1 MKLLKLFISEEK
13 ENDKNM
19 IFSSVELFWSCANI
33 IEDYKQGKRKLNETQ
48 KLYFIKTVEK
58 KEEFKLENYCED
70 LYINLFS
77 YLVEINSNSST
88 DTRKSVLNIFT
99 EIFVSKMKTIN
110 KENCLNIINNI
121 FLKAYEMNCDKY
133 VADNKNIE
141 LEKIVQISLLC
152 IIKIAKEY
160 INDNEKL
167 NEIIYEKYLN
177 KIIEMIPFGSNLLNT
192 DILKSLIELKIS
204 KSSNV
209 PIIST
214 KKDAYFKIL
223 SLIDNYFN
231 NPNFA
236 LNKIFRVQT
245 YRFFTSILSYINN
258 IPKEEVYSDEN
269 LKIIFDIIDK
279 FLIFSNELESSVL
292 KSKPKKIL
300 DFENEIFEFLEN
312 IKLNENTIFNY
323 LFDKMTIDFKNIHSE
338 AIFKKSFESFHN
350 LIMPKINDKNIFGIN
365 KGEKEIICKY
375 IGKFKEF
382 INLRNNN
389 EIIEFLINS
398 NTNNNIEDEMNLDK
412 YLENF
417 IQIINEIFLNF
428 FKILKDEKFSNEISK
443 NEIINDIYEIFL
455 QTLDLFEIM
464 FKQSIVGYKEIKE
477 KDLSIIINEIF
488 QKMDII
494 SSNFIMTK
502 MIYYI
507 QLIHLC
513 GKNDSF
519 EKLEKKLVHII
530 KLISNISYEN
540 NINDGESSSI
550 SLNQNFINEL
560 FKLCKYKIKKDI
572 LAEINFLNIK
582 IEEEKFV
589 QNYIKI
595 SKILTNLL
603 IQKIIDI
610 LKKFREDE
618 KKIGDM
624 PLNRIRINE
633 IISVLNNVK
642 NFETY
647 PNFNDLNKIGDQ
659 KDNNEDGKIFDSISK
674 SRKIHLFYIHPILN
688 DFIFSK
694 ENSIK
699 NIVKQIFNEITNI
712 IDLPKLINI
721 DE

>member
-1 MKLLKLFISEEK
+1 M
-13 ENDKNM
+13 
-19 IFSSVELFWSCANI
+19 
-33 IEDYKQGKRKLNETQ
+33 
-48 KLYFIKTVEK
+48 
-58 KEEFKLENYCED
+58 
-70 LYINLFS
+70 
-77 YLVEINSNSST
+77 
-88 DTRKSVLNIFT
+88 
-99 EIFVSKMKTIN
+99 
-110 KENCLNIINNI
+110 
-121 FLKAYEMNCDKY
+121 
-133 VADNKNIE
+133 
-141 LEKIVQISLLC
+141 
-152 IIKIAKEY
+152 
-160 INDNEKL
+160 
-167 NEIIYEKYLN
+167 
-177 KIIEMIPFGSNLLNT
+177 
-192 DILKSLIELKIS
+192 
-204 KSSNV
+204 
-209 PIIST
+209 
-214 KKDAYFKIL
+214 
-223 SLIDNYFN
+223 
-231 NPNFA
+231 
-236 LNKIFRVQT
+236 
-245 YRFFTSILSYINN
+245 
-258 IPKEEVYSDEN
+258 
-269 LKIIFDIIDK
+269 
-279 FLIFSNELESSVL
+279 
-292 KSKPKKIL
+292 
-300 DFENEIFEFLEN
+300 
-312 IKLNENTIFNY
+312 
-323 LFDKMTIDFKNIHSE
+323 
-338 AIFKKSFESFHN
+338 
-350 LIMPKINDKNIFGIN
+350 
-365 KGEKEIICKY
+365 
-375 IGKFKEF
+375 
-382 INLRNNN
+382 RNNK
-389 EIIEFLINS
+389 EIIEFLFNS
-398 NTNNNIEDEMNLDK
+398 NTNNINEDEMNLDK

-428 FKILKDEKFSNEISK
+428 FKVVKDEKFSDELSK

-464 FKQSIVGYKEIKE
+464 FKQSIAGYKEIQE
-477 KDLSIIINEIF
+477 QNHSIIINEIF

-502 MIYYI
+502 MLYYI
-507 QLIHLC
+507 QLIHLY

-519 EKLEKKLVHII
+519 EKLEKKLIHII

-540 NINDGESSSI
+540 NINDGESSLI

-560 FKLCKYKIKKDI
+560 FNLCKYKIKKDI
-572 LAEINFLNIK
+572 LAEINFFNIK

-647 PNFNDLNKIGDQ
+647 PNFNDLNKIGSQ
-659 KDNNEDGKIFDSISK
+659 KENEDGKIFDSISK
-674 SRKIHLFYIHPILN
+674 SRKIHLFYIQPILN

>member
-1 MKLLKLFISEEK
+1 M
-13 ENDKNM
+13 
-19 IFSSVELFWSCANI
+19 
-33 IEDYKQGKRKLNETQ
+33 
-48 KLYFIKTVEK
+48 
-58 KEEFKLENYCED
+58 
-70 LYINLFS
+70 
-77 YLVEINSNSST
+77 
-88 DTRKSVLNIFT
+88 
-99 EIFVSKMKTIN
+99 
-110 KENCLNIINNI
+110 
-121 FLKAYEMNCDKY
+121 
-133 VADNKNIE
+133 
-141 LEKIVQISLLC
+141 
-152 IIKIAKEY
+152 
-160 INDNEKL
+160 
-167 NEIIYEKYLN
+167 
-177 KIIEMIPFGSNLLNT
+177 
-192 DILKSLIELKIS
+192 
-204 KSSNV
+204 
-209 PIIST
+209 
-214 KKDAYFKIL
+214 
-223 SLIDNYFN
+223 
-231 NPNFA
+231 
-236 LNKIFRVQT
+236 
-245 YRFFTSILSYINN
+245 
-258 IPKEEVYSDEN
+258 
-269 LKIIFDIIDK
+269 KIIFDIIDK

-312 IKLNENTIFNY
+312 IKFNENTIFNY

-338 AIFKKSFESFHN
+338 AIFKRSFESFHN

-389 EIIEFLINS
+389 EIIEFLFNS
-398 NTNNNIEDEMNLDK
+398 NTNNINEDEMNLDK

-428 FKILKDEKFSNEISK
+428 FKIAKDEKFSNEISK

-494 SSNFIMTK
+494 SSNFIITK

-642 NFETY
+642 DFETY